1 MKKKSWLAT
10 HRSPDVPK
18 RDEKPEPLTED
29 KMKCVVSDGNI
40 SFEPAFKKDVGKLAI
55 YFNYRDV
62 KSAVDWLLKEIE
74 KRENI
79 NFVMDE
85 LKVRWLD
92 SEWWEG
98 YCYALDWFKNL
109 IKKAF
114 SGVIEE

>member
-1 MKKKSWLAT
+1 MKPESLSKILPELIEGFVDDYEKGYVDRDDLIDGLAT
-10 HRSPDVPK
+10 HIELEVKK
-18 RDEKPEPLTED
+18 RVEW
-29 KMKCVVSDGNI
+29 I
-40 SFEPAFKKDVGKLAI
+40 
-55 YFNYRDV
+55 
-62 KSAVDWLLKEIE
+62 LKEIE

-109 IKKAF
+109 IKQAF
-114 SGVIEE
+114 SGVIE